1 MDDIAYFFTNLLGTD
16 DWPARWH
23 CGKWTDFH
31 GWLYII
37 SDLLIWAA
45 YFAMPLVILKF
56 IATKKYASFPRL
68 YFLFA
73 AFILACGLTHLV
85 DAVAFWAPMYRLNA
99 LVLFGTAIIS
109 WVTVYYLVKILPV
122 AFTLK
127 TAKEFEAEI
136 EQRKIAENEVRV
148 LNAKLES
155 MVAER
160 TAEISYYKY
169 ALDESAIVAITDQK
183 GIIQHV
189 NDNFCKISKYSREEL
204 VGQDHR
210 IINSDF
216 HTPDY
221 IYATYG

>member
-1 MDDIAYFFTNLLGTD
+1 MDELAHFFGHLFDTSS
-16 DWPARWH
+16 WPPRWH
-23 CGKWTDFH
+23 CGLWTDFH

-56 IATKKYASFPRL
+56 IAQKKYASFPRL

-85 DAVAFWAPMYRLNA
+85 DAVAFWLPMYRLNA
-99 LVLFGTAIIS
+99 VVLFVTAIIS
-109 WVTVYYLVKILPV
+109 WVTVYYLVKELPV

-127 TAKEFEAEI
+127 TAKEFEVEI
-136 EQRKIAENEVRV
+136 EQRKIVENEVRV

-155 MVAER
+155 TVVAR
-160 TAEISYYKY
+160 TAEVINYQY
-169 ALDESAIVAITDQK
+169 ALDESSIVAITDQK

-204 VGQDHR
+204 LG
-210 IINSDF
+210 
-216 HTPDY
+216 
-221 IYATYG
+221 